1 MGELKYGR
9 NFKLSNGET
18 EYIEISQRV
27 EASYERDYAI
37 VALKRKVEEYHCQT
51 EKAISAS
58 KSIKQNRVKAS
69 IVKRW
74 GKAIS
79 KSIFWVLIA
88 LVAGCAFTSLPVWLQ
103 IIGCVAGAIYLTYIF
118 SKE

>member
-18 EYIEISQRV
+18 EYIEISERV
-27 EASYERDYAI
+27 EESYRRDYVI

-51 EKAISAS
+51 EEAISVS
-58 KSIKQNRVKAS
+58 KSFQQNRVKTS

-74 GKAIS
+74 GRAIT

-103 IIGCVAGAIYLTYIF
+103 IIGCVAGAIYLAYTF

>member
-18 EYIEISQRV
+18 EYIEISER
-27 EASYERDYAI
+27 EEPYRRDYVIA
-37 VALKRKVEEYHCQT
+37 VLKRKVEEYHYQT

-74 GKAIS
+74 GRAIT
-79 KSIFWVLIA
+79 KSIFWVLVA
-88 LVAGCAFTSLPVWLQ
+88 LIVGCAFTSLPVWLQ
-103 IIGCVAGAIYLTYIF
+103 IIGCVAGAIYLAYTF